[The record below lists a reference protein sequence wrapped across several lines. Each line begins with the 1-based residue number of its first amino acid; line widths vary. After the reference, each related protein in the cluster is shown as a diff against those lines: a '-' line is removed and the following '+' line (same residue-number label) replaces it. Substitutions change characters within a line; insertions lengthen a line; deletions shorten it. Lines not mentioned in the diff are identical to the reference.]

1 MEDARPFL
9 SRAKQFF
16 GSFMFL
22 NCATVDKHRGL
33 TMVNIKVASRSK
45 AIEYAIR
52 DVIVNAG
59 QITKTG
65 KKIFHLNIGDPV
77 AFDFPTP
84 QHIKD
89 ALIEA
94 VQSGNNNYSPS
105 EGVPELRQAIAEKEK
120 RVNDVNVP
128 PENVLITS
136 GVSEGIRMLISALI
150 EKGDEILVPGPPY
163 SPYISYSKAYD
174 GTPVS
179 YETVEEENWQPNI
192 DDLRNKISEKTRAI
206 VINNPN
212 NPTGALYREKKVRQI
227 LDVAGEH
234 ELLILSDEIYDQIR
248 YVEDY
253 VSTAN
258 LAKDLPVVVLNGF
271 SKVYLMTGWR
281 LGYMYFY
288 EPNGELQELKK
299 AIEKEQRI
307 RICASTP
314 AQMAGIAAMRG
325 PQDHVKELVEKLK
338 LRRDY
343 AWKRLN
349 EIDGVSCAKP
359 EGAFYVFP
367 KIHDVGSKW
376 KTDMEFA
383 VELLKETGV
392 LLVHGSGF
400 DPKYGAGHVRGVFL
414 PPVRILE
421 QALNEIERFI
431 RKN

>member
-1 MEDARPFL
+1 
-9 SRAKQFF
+9 
-16 GSFMFL
+16 
-22 NCATVDKHRGL
+22 
-33 TMVNIKVASRSK
+33 MVKVKVTARSK

-59 QITKTG
+59 PITKTG
-65 KKIFHLNIGDPV
+65 KKMFYLNIGDPV

-84 QHIKD
+84 QHIKQ
-89 ALIEA
+89 ALIDA
-94 VQSGNNNYSPS
+94 VQSENNNYAPS
-105 EGVPELRQAIAEKEK
+105 EGVQELREAISEKEK
-120 RVNDVNVP
+120 RVNDVNVSAD
-128 PENVLITS
+128 NVLITS
-136 GVSEGIRMLISALI
+136 GVSEGIRMLISSLI

-163 SPYISYSKAYD
+163 SPYISYSKAYE

-179 YETVEEENWQPNI
+179 YETIEEDNWQPNI
-192 DDLRNKISEKTRAI
+192 DDLRSKISEKTRAI

-212 NPTGALYREKKVRQI
+212 NPTGALYRRKTVKQM

-234 ELLILSDEIYDQIR
+234 DLLIISDEIYDQIR

-253 VSTAN
+253 VSTAH
-258 LAKDLPVVVLNGF
+258 LAKDLPVVGLNGF

-281 LGYMYFY
+281 LGYMYFHAL
-288 EPNGELQELKK
+288 NGELQELKN

-314 AQMAGIAAMRG
+314 AQRAGIAALRG
-325 PQDHVKELVEKLK
+325 PQDHVKTLVEKLRV
-338 LRRDY
+338 RRDY

-349 EIDGVSCAKP
+349 EMDGVSCAKP
-359 EGAFYVFP
+359 EGAFYFFP
-367 KIHDVGSKW
+367 KIHGVGSKW

-400 DPKYGAGHVRGVFL
+400 DPVYGAGHVRGVFL
-414 PPVRILE
+414 PPVEMLE
-421 QALNEIERFI
+421 QAFNEVEQFI
-431 RKN
+431 KKK